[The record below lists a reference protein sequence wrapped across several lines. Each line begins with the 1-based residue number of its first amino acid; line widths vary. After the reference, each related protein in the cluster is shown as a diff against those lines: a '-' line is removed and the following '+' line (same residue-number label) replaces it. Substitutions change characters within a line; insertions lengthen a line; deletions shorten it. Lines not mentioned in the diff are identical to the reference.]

1 MAQITK
7 LVDDIDGT
15 DAEMTLE
22 FGLDGVEYAIDLND
36 VNYEEHRKALEFL
49 ASKGRVLTRE
59 VVKVK
64 RAGAGTKGKPVVGKT
79 QHIRE
84 WARENGFPNL
94 SDRGRIPA
102 NIMDAYETRSR
113 MPIAAPEKTAEA
125 TNEVPQGDDTP
136 EVNTDEQKAIEK
148 VKANPAKPTTR
159 AKKGP
164 AKGKQVEIPALREA
178 LTLVGGDE

>member
-36 VNYEEHRKALEFL
+36 EHYEEHRAALEFL
-49 ASKGRVLTRE
+49 ASKGRVVVRE
-59 VVKVK
+59 AVKVK
-64 RAGAGTKGKPVVGKT
+64 RAATGAKGKPVVGKT

-94 SDRGRIPA
+94 SDRGRIPQ

-113 MPIAAPEKTAEA
+113 MPIAAPETPAEVVEEA
-125 TNEVPQGDDTP
+125 PKGDNTP
-136 EVNTDEQKAIEK
+136 DVNVEEQKAIEK
-148 VKANPAKPTTR
+148 VKANPAKLTTR
-159 AKKGP
+159 AKRTP
-164 AKGKQVEIPALREA
+164 AKGKQVEIPALREV
-178 LTLVGGDE
+178 LTLVDGE

>member
-36 VNYEEHRKALEFL
+36 PHYEEYRAMLELL

-59 VVKVK
+59 VAKVK
-64 RAGAGTKGKPVVGKT
+64 RATAGTKNKAVVGKT

-113 MPIAAPEKTAEA
+113 MPIAAPEKPAEVVAEA
-125 TNEVPQGDDTP
+125 PKGDDTP
-136 EVNTDEQKAIEK
+136 DVNVDEQKAIEK
-148 VKANPAKPTTR
+148 VKANPAKPSTR
-159 AKKGP
+159 KP
-164 AKGKQVEIPALREA
+164 AKAKTVQIPAVREA
-178 LTLVGGDE
+178 LTLVGGDK